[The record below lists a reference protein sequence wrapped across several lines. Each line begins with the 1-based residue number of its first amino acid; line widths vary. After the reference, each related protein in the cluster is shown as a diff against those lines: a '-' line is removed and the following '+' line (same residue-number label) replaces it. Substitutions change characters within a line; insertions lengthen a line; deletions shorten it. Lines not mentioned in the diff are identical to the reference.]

1 MDSITR
7 NRIIDEHMR
16 RLIDDL
22 KLDYDIDAKFT
33 IAPSHGG
40 YADCGEEAQPHE
52 TYADEYGETEHVYSD
67 EAVDFFKVGDVV
79 NFHGGYPADVN
90 IFSID
95 SEDATADVAWF
106 DENRRFNTYTLPL
119 ACLVLAEPQPQY
131 QE

>member
-22 KLDYDIDAKFT
+22 KLDHDIDAKFT
-33 IAPSHGG
+33 IAVSHGG
-40 YADCGEEAQPHE
+40 YGDIISAADPF
-52 TYADEYGETEHVYSD
+52 ADEYGETEHVYSD

-90 IFSID
+90 IISID

-106 DENRRFNTYTLPL
+106 DKNRRFNIYTLPL